1 MQHILSNIKI
11 TINEKLYVKDPETSE
26 LGRNILKKSI
36 ELIDKIGFEAFT
48 FKKLGEQIQSNESSI
63 YRYFENKHK
72 LLMYLSSWYWSWMEY
87 RIIFATANVI
97 DPFQKLE
104 KAIQIV
110 TENIADDEA
119 TPYIN
124 EQLLHR
130 IIIEEFTKTMRT
142 KNVDD
147 ENKAGFFLVYKRVI
161 NRLVSIIE
169 EINPDYAYSKSL
181 ASTVVE
187 SALHQQFLKQH
198 LKTITNFSEND
209 CSSAFFIDLVKKT
222 ISWNH

>member
-97 DPFQKLE
+97 DPFRKLE

-222 ISWNH
+222 IS

>member
-1 MQHILSNIKI
+1 MQNILSNLKI

-26 LGRNILKKSI
+26 LGRNILKNSI
-36 ELIDKIGFEAFT
+36 ELIEKIGFESFT
-48 FKKLGEQIQSNESSI
+48 FKKLGDRIQSNESSI

-87 RIIFATANVI
+87 RIVFATANLENPI
-97 DPFQKLE
+97 QKLE

-110 TENIADDEA
+110 TENIIDDES

-124 EQLLHR
+124 EKLLNR
-130 IIIEEFTKTMRT
+130 IVIEEFTKTMRT

-147 ENKAGFFLVYKRVI
+147 ENKAGYFIVYKRVI
-161 NRLVSIIE
+161 NRIIAIIE
-169 EINPDYAYSKSL
+169 EINPNYAYSKSL

-198 LKTITNFSEND
+198 LKTITNFSEED
-209 CSSAFFIDLVKKT
+209 CSSQRYFQ
-222 ISWNH
+222 

>member
-1 MQHILSNIKI
+1 MQNILSNLKI

-26 LGRNILKKSI
+26 LGRNILKNSI
-36 ELIDKIGFEAFT
+36 ELIEKIGFESFT
-48 FKKLGEQIQSNESSI
+48 FKKLGDRIQSNESSI

-87 RIIFATANVI
+87 RIVFATANI
-97 DPFQKLE
+97 ENPIQKLE

-110 TENIADDEA
+110 TENILDDES

-124 EQLLHR
+124 EKLLNR
-130 IIIEEFTKTMRT
+130 IVIEEFTKTMRT

-161 NRLVSIIE
+161 NRIIAIIE
-169 EINPDYAYSKSL
+169 EINPNYAYSKSL

-198 LKTITNFSEND
+198 LKTITNFSEED
-209 CSSAFFIDLVKKT
+209 CSSQFFIDLVKKT
-222 ISWNH
+222 IQ

>member
-169 EINPDYAYSKSL
+169 EINPNYAYSKSL

-222 ISWNH
+222 IS

>member
-1 MQHILSNIKI
+1 MQQILSNIKI

-222 ISWNH
+222 IS

>member
-1 MQHILSNIKI
+1 MEHLLSNLKI

-26 LGRNILKKSI
+26 LGRNILKNSI
-36 ELIDKIGFEAFT
+36 ELIDTIGFEAFT
-48 FKKLGEQIQSNESSI
+48 FKKLGEKIQSNESSI

-87 RIIFATANVI
+87 RIVFATANLQNPI
-97 DPFQKLE
+97 EKLE

-110 TENIADDEA
+110 SENVSDDES

-124 EQLLHR
+124 EQVLNR

-147 ENKAGFFLVYKRVI
+147 ENKAGFFIVYKRVI
-161 NRLVSIIE
+161 NRLIIIIE
-169 EINPDYAYSKSL
+169 EINPDYPYSKSL

-187 SALHQQFLKQH
+187 SALHQQFLKEH
-198 LKTITNFSEND
+198 LKTITNFSEQD
-209 CSSAFFIDLVKKT
+209 CSSHFFIDLVKKT
-222 ISWNH
+222 IL

>member
-1 MQHILSNIKI
+1 MQNIMSNLKIK
-11 TINEKLYVKDPETSE
+11 INEKLYVKDPETSE
-26 LGRNILKKSI
+26 LGHNILKISI
-36 ELIDKIGFEAFT
+36 ELIDEIGFEAFT

-87 RIIFATANVI
+87 RILFASANVL
-97 DPFQKLE
+97 DPIQKLE
-104 KAIQIV
+104 KIIHIV
-110 TENIADDEA
+110 TDNIADDES

-124 EQLLHR
+124 EKLLNR
-130 IIIEEFTKTMRT
+130 IIIEEFAKTMRT
-142 KNVDD
+142 KNVDI

-161 NRLVSIIE
+161 NCLVNTIE
-169 EINPDYAYSKSL
+169 EINPNYAYSKSL

-198 LKTITNFSEND
+198 LKTITNFSEQE
-209 CSSAFFIDLVKKT
+209 SPSPFFIDLVKKT
-222 ISWNH
+222 IL

>member
-1 MQHILSNIKI
+1 MQQLLSNVKI
-11 TINEKLYVKDPETSE
+11 TINDKLYVKDPETSE

-48 FKKLGEQIQSNESSI
+48 FKKLGDQIQSNESSI

-87 RIIFATANVI
+87 RIVFATANVI

-104 KAIQIV
+104 KAIEIV
-110 TENIADDEA
+110 TENISDDEA

-124 EQLLHR
+124 EQLLQR
-130 IIIEEFTKTMRT
+130 IIIEEFAKTMRT

-161 NRLVSIIE
+161 NRLVSTIE
-169 EINPDYAYSKSL
+169 EINPNYAYSKSL

-222 ISWNH
+222 IS

>member
-1 MQHILSNIKI
+1 MQNILSNLKI

-26 LGRNILKKSI
+26 LGRNILKNSI
-36 ELIDKIGFEAFT
+36 ELIEKIGFESFT
-48 FKKLGEQIQSNESSI
+48 FKKLGDRIQSNESSI

-87 RIIFATANVI
+87 RIVFATANLENPI
-97 DPFQKLE
+97 QKLE

-110 TENIADDEA
+110 TENIIDDES

-124 EQLLHR
+124 EKLLNR
-130 IIIEEFTKTMRT
+130 IVIEEFTKTMRT

-147 ENKAGFFLVYKRVI
+147 ENKAGYFIVYKRVI
-161 NRLVSIIE
+161 NRIITIIE
-169 EINPDYAYSKSL
+169 EINPNYAYSKSL

-198 LKTITNFSEND
+198 LKTITNFSEED
-209 CSSAFFIDLVKKT
+209 CSSQFFIDLVKKT
-222 ISWNH
+222 IQ

>member
-1 MQHILSNIKI
+1 MQQILSNIKI

-36 ELIDKIGFEAFT
+36 ELVDKIGFEAFT

-222 ISWNH
+222 IS

>member
-1 MQHILSNIKI
+1 MENILSNLKI

-26 LGRNILKKSI
+26 LGRNILKNSI
-36 ELIDKIGFEAFT
+36 ELIEKIGFESFT
-48 FKKLGEQIQSNESSI
+48 FKKLGDRIQSNESSI

-87 RIIFATANVI
+87 RIVFATANLENPI
-97 DPFQKLE
+97 QKLE

-110 TENIADDEA
+110 TENIIDDES

-124 EQLLHR
+124 EKLLNR
-130 IIIEEFTKTMRT
+130 IVIEEFTKTMRT

-147 ENKAGFFLVYKRVI
+147 ENKAGYFIVYKRVI
-161 NRLVSIIE
+161 NRIIAIIE
-169 EINPDYAYSKSL
+169 EINPNYAYSKSL

-198 LKTITNFSEND
+198 LKTITNFSEED
-209 CSSAFFIDLVKKT
+209 CSSQFFIDLVKKT
-222 ISWNH
+222 IQ

>member
-1 MQHILSNIKI
+1 MQQILSNIKI
-11 TINEKLYVKDPETSE
+11 TINEKLYGKDPETSE
-26 LGRNILKKSI
+26 LGRNILKNSI

-87 RIIFATANVI
+87 RLLFATANVM
-97 DPFQKLE
+97 DPIQKLE

-124 EQLLHR
+124 EQLLNR

-147 ENKAGFFLVYKRVI
+147 ENKAGFFIVYKRVI
-161 NRLVSIIE
+161 NLLVSTIE
-169 EINPDYAYSKSL
+169 EINPNYAYSKSL

-198 LKTITNFSEND
+198 LKTITNFSEKD

-222 ISWNH
+222 IS

>member
-1 MQHILSNIKI
+1 MQNIIPNIKI
-11 TINEKLYVKDPETSE
+11 TINDKLYVKNPETSE
-26 LGRNILKKSI
+26 LGRNILKNSI

-87 RIIFATANVI
+87 RIVLATTNLI
-97 DPFQKLE
+97 DPVEKLE
-104 KAIQIV
+104 KAIRTV
-110 TENIADDEA
+110 TETIADDEA

-124 EQLLHR
+124 ELILNR
-130 IIIEEFTKTMRT
+130 IIIEEFSKTIRT

-147 ENKAGFFLVYKRVI
+147 ENKAGFFLVYKNVI
-161 NRLVSIIE
+161 NRLVSAIE
-169 EINPDYAYSKSL
+169 EINPNYPYSKSL

-198 LKTITNFSEND
+198 LKTITNFSEQD
-209 CSSAFFIDLVKKT
+209 CSSSFFIDLVKKT
-222 ISWNH
+222 IL

>member
-1 MQHILSNIKI
+1 MTNLLSNVKI

-26 LGRNILKKSI
+26 LGRNILKNSI
-36 ELIDKIGFEAFT
+36 ELIEKIGFESFT
-48 FKKLGEQIQSNESSI
+48 FKKLGELIQSNESSI

-87 RIIFATANVI
+87 RIVFATANLENPI
-97 DPFQKLE
+97 QKLE

-110 TENIADDEA
+110 TENITDDES

-124 EQLLHR
+124 EKLLNR
-130 IIIEEFTKTMRT
+130 IVIEEFTKTMRT
-142 KNVDD
+142 KNVAD

-161 NRLVSIIE
+161 NRIVAIIE
-169 EINPDYAYSKSL
+169 EINPNYAYSKSL

-198 LKTITNFSEND
+198 LKTITNFSED
-209 CSSAFFIDLVKKT
+209 DSASQFFIDLVKKT
-222 ISWNH
+222 IQ

>member
-1 MQHILSNIKI
+1 MPNLLSNVKI

-26 LGRNILKKSI
+26 LGRNILKSSI
-36 ELIDKIGFEAFT
+36 ELIEKIGFESFT

-87 RIIFATANVI
+87 RIVFATANLENPI
-97 DPFQKLE
+97 QKLE
-104 KAIQIV
+104 KVIQIV
-110 TENIADDEA
+110 TENITDDES

-124 EQLLHR
+124 EKLLNR
-130 IIIEEFTKTMRT
+130 IVIEEFTKTMRT
-142 KNVDD
+142 KNVAD

-161 NRLVSIIE
+161 NRIVAIIE
-169 EINPDYAYSKSL
+169 EMNPDYPYPKSL

-198 LKTITNFSEND
+198 LKTITNFSED
-209 CSSAFFIDLVKKT
+209 DSASQFFIDLVKKT
-222 ISWNH
+222 IQ

>member
-1 MQHILSNIKI
+1 MPNLLSNVKI

-26 LGRNILKKSI
+26 LGRNILKNSI
-36 ELIDKIGFEAFT
+36 ELIEKIGFESFT

-87 RIIFATANVI
+87 RIVFATANLENPI
-97 DPFQKLE
+97 QKLE
-104 KAIQIV
+104 KVIQIV
-110 TENIADDEA
+110 TENITDDES

-124 EQLLHR
+124 EKLLNR
-130 IIIEEFTKTMRT
+130 IVIEEFTKTMRT
-142 KNVDD
+142 KNVAD

-161 NRLVSIIE
+161 NRIVAIIE
-169 EINPDYAYSKSL
+169 EMNPDYPYPKSL

-198 LKTITNFSEND
+198 LKTITNFSED
-209 CSSAFFIDLVKKT
+209 DSASQFFIDLVKKT
-222 ISWNH
+222 IQ

>member
-1 MQHILSNIKI
+1 MQNILSNLKI

-26 LGRNILKKSI
+26 LGRNILKNSI
-36 ELIDKIGFEAFT
+36 ELIEKIGFESFT
-48 FKKLGEQIQSNESSI
+48 FKKLGDRIQSNESSI

-87 RIIFATANVI
+87 RIVFATANLENPI
-97 DPFQKLE
+97 QKLE

-110 TENIADDEA
+110 TENIIDEES

-124 EQLLHR
+124 EKLLNR
-130 IIIEEFTKTMRT
+130 IVIEEFTKTMRT

-147 ENKAGFFLVYKRVI
+147 ENKAGYFIVYKRVI
-161 NRLVSIIE
+161 NRIIAIIE
-169 EINPDYAYSKSL
+169 EINPNYAYSKSL

-198 LKTITNFSEND
+198 LKTITNFSEED
-209 CSSAFFIDLVKKT
+209 CSSQFFIDLVKKT
-222 ISWNH
+222 IQ

>member
-1 MQHILSNIKI
+1 MTNLLSNVKI

-26 LGRNILKKSI
+26 LGRNILKNSI
-36 ELIDKIGFEAFT
+36 ELIEKIGFESFT
-48 FKKLGEQIQSNESSI
+48 FKKLGELIQSNESSI

-87 RIIFATANVI
+87 RIVFATANLENPI
-97 DPFQKLE
+97 QKLE

-110 TENIADDEA
+110 TENITDDES

-124 EQLLHR
+124 EKLLNR
-130 IIIEEFTKTMRT
+130 IVIEEFTKTMRT
-142 KNVDD
+142 KNVAD

-161 NRLVSIIE
+161 NRIVAIIE
-169 EINPDYAYSKSL
+169 EISPNYAYSKSL

-198 LKTITNFSEND
+198 LKTITNFSED
-209 CSSAFFIDLVKKT
+209 DSASQFFIDLVKKT
-222 ISWNH
+222 IQ

>member
-222 ISWNH
+222 IS

>member
-1 MQHILSNIKI
+1 MQNILSNLKI

-26 LGRNILKKSI
+26 LGRNILKNSI
-36 ELIDKIGFEAFT
+36 ELIEKIGFESFT
-48 FKKLGEQIQSNESSI
+48 FKKLGDRIQSNESSI

-87 RIIFATANVI
+87 RIVFATANLENPI
-97 DPFQKLE
+97 QKLE

-110 TENIADDEA
+110 TENIIDDES

-124 EQLLHR
+124 EKLLNR
-130 IIIEEFTKTMRT
+130 IVIEEFTKTMRT

-147 ENKAGFFLVYKRVI
+147 ENKAGYFIVYKRVI
-161 NRLVSIIE
+161 NRIIAIIE
-169 EINPDYAYSKSL
+169 EINPNYAYSKSL

-198 LKTITNFSEND
+198 LKTITNFSEED
-209 CSSAFFIDLVKKT
+209 CSSQFFIDLVKKT
-222 ISWNH
+222 IQ

>member
-36 ELIDKIGFEAFT
+36 ELVDKIGFEAFT

-222 ISWNH
+222 IS

>member
-26 LGRNILKKSI
+26 LGRNNLKKSI

-209 CSSAFFIDLVKKT
+209 CSSAFFID
-222 ISWNH
+222 

>member
-169 EINPDYAYSKSL
+169 EINPDYAYSRSL

-222 ISWNH
+222 IS